1 MEATKS
7 IFFSKFKTTGLFY
20 SYGQHIVT
28 LYNDD
33 TLTLSTFDS
42 KIHKYLIE
50 SVYEHEDYLVLIILS
65 VESGVIGEL
74 RLNTNRTGELSFSG
88 EVVLKLK

>member
-1 MEATKS
+1 
-7 IFFSKFKTTGLFY
+7 
-20 SYGQHIVT
+20 
-28 LYNDD
+28 
-33 TLTLSTFDS
+33 
-42 KIHKYLIE
+42 LIE